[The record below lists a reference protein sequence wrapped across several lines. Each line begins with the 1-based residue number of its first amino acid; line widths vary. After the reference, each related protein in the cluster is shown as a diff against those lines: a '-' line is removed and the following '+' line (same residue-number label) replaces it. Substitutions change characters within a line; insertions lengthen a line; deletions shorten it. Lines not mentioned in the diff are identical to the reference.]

1 MQFNLL
7 PSFIVFLGSY
17 FPLAVIMAI
26 QDVPMEW
33 WEKPICTLEKF
44 SANGCLFIPFNNPSL
59 AITYIVVTAIAVLLA
74 KCVLSKVSFPYQV
87 RVKRFKA
94 IPNEII
100 NYTFPYVVSLM
111 GVSYDEPQKLLGF
124 AVFLLWM
131 FAISHKSGQTLMN
144 PLLLIFGWKLY
155 EATVDIGKDEQEVRV
170 LMHGKLRL
178 QNYPAQ
184 KIQDFYV
191 IKD

>member
-17 FPLAVIMAI
+17 FPLAIIMAI
-26 QDVPMEW
+26 QDVPVEW
-33 WEKPICTLEKF
+33 SNQPISTLEKF
-44 SANGCLFIPFNNPSL
+44 GANGCLFIPFKNPSL

-155 EATVDIGKDEQEVRV
+155 EATIDIGNDEQEVRV
-170 LMHGKLRL
+170 LMHGKLLL

>member
-17 FPLAVIMAI
+17 FPLAIIMAI
-26 QDVPMEW
+26 QDIPVAW
-33 WEKPICTLEKF
+33 WEQPICTLEKLG
-44 SANGCLFIPFNNPSL
+44 ANGCFLIPFKNPSL
-59 AITYIVVTAIAVLLA
+59 AITYIVVTAIAVMLA
-74 KCVLSKVSFPYQV
+74 KSVLSKVSFPYQV
-87 RVKRFKA
+87 SVKRSKA

-111 GVSYDEPQKLLGF
+111 GVTYDEPQKLLGF

-155 EATVDIGKDEQEVRV
+155 EATINIGNDEQEVRV
-170 LMHGKLRL
+170 LMHGKLL
-178 QNYPAQ
+178 VQNYCAQ

-191 IKD
+191 IKG

>member
-1 MQFNLL
+1 
-7 PSFIVFLGSY
+7 
-17 FPLAVIMAI
+17 MAI
-26 QDVPMEW
+26 QDVPMAW
-33 WEKPICTLEKF
+33 WGQPICTLEKF
-44 SANGCLFIPFNNPSL
+44 SANGCFFVPFKNPSL

-74 KCVLSKVSFPYQV
+74 KSVLSKVSFPYQV
-87 RVKRFKA
+87 RVKRSKA

-155 EATVDIGKDEQEVRV
+155 EATINIGNDEQEVRL
-170 LMHGKLRL
+170 LMHGKLL
-178 QNYPAQ
+178 VQNYSAQ

-191 IKD
+191 IKG